1 MIIETAEYNAKLI
14 GVFIRWYWVEMP
26 YRMVRKI
33 YQYVL
38 VLSSIY
44 SFVFLL
50 KTLFSPWKNQLY
62 AYPSKG
68 FDLKKM
74 FEVWTANSV
83 SRLVGSFVRIF
94 TIFLG
99 IFIILFVILLGFLGV
114 LIWGMY
120 PVLFFILLVNSF
132 L

>member
-1 MIIETAEYNAKLI
+1 MIIETAEYNAKLV
-14 GVFIRWYWVEMP
+14 GLFIRWYWVEMP
-26 YRMVRKI
+26 YRMIRKI

-38 VLSSIY
+38 VLSRIY

-50 KTLFSPWKNQLY
+50 KTLFAPWKNQLY

-68 FDLKKM
+68 FDLKRI
-74 FEVWTANSV
+74 FEVWTSNSV
-83 SRLVGSFVRIF
+83 SRLVGAFVRIF

-99 IFIILFVILLGFLGV
+99 LIITALVILIGCILSF
-114 LIWGMY
+114 IWVTY
-120 PVLFFILLVNSF
+120 PVLFFVLIVNSF

>member
-26 YRMVRKI
+26 YRMIRKI

-68 FDLKKM
+68 FDLKRI
-74 FEVWTANSV
+74 FEVWTANTV
-83 SRLVGSFVRIF
+83 SRLVGSFVRVF

-99 IFIILFVILLGFLGV
+99 ISVILFVILLGFLGI
-114 LIWGMY
+114 LIWVIY
-120 PVLFFILLVNSF
+120 PVLFFVLIVNSF